1 MTRVKICGIT
11 RPEDAELAVE
21 LGAWALGFILWPGSE
36 RAADPAVAAGIAR
49 QLRRR
54 AEMVGVFV
62 DPTLDEVAA
71 LADAIGLT
79 HLQLHGQVGPS
90 FCQEAARRT
99 GCDVIRAFKI
109 GSNADVADTDRFRE
123 VDFHL
128 YDSRVKGVEG
138 GSGQVWDWTLAAKR
152 RTKVPLILSGGLTAD
167 NVGDGIVAVDPFAVD
182 VASGT
187 EASPGIKDAHK
198 LRAFLAAASPAPV
211 AQVGGAHTADERS
224 EAG

>member
-21 LGAWALGFILWPGSE
+21 LGAWALGFILWPGSV
-36 RAADPAVAAGIAR
+36 RAADPAVAAGIAA

-54 AEMVGVFV
+54 AEIVGVFV
-62 DPTLDEVAA
+62 DPTLDEVASMA
-71 LADAIGLT
+71 RNIGLS

-90 FCQEAARRT
+90 FCKEAARRT
-99 GCDVIRAFKI
+99 GCQVIRAFRI

-128 YDSRVKGVEG
+128 FDSRVKGVEG
-138 GSGQVWDWTLAAKR
+138 GSGHSWDWTLAARR
-152 RTKVPLILSGGLTAD
+152 RTRVPLILSGGLTAD
-167 NVGDGIVAVDPFAVD
+167 NVVEGIAAVDPYAVD

-187 EASPGIKDAHK
+187 EASPGVKDPAK
-198 LRAFLAAASPAPV
+198 VRAFIEAAA
-211 AQVGGAHTADERS
+211 AHV
-224 EAG
+224 EA